1 MQVKIHYVKSQRRR
15 NQFALIEQKSEYS
28 KKPFFSLKSDL
39 IQLILYITRK
49 YLKWLYLYFLSLLL
63 FFAYV
68 EIYIA
73 KFIYS
78 T

>member
-28 KKPFFSLKSDL
+28 KKPFLNLKSDL
-39 IQLILYITRK
+39 IQLILYITKK
-49 YLKWLYLYFLSLLL
+49 YLKWLYFLSLLL

-68 EIYIA
+68 EVYIA
-73 KFIYS
+73 KFIHS

>member
-28 KKPFFSLKSDL
+28 KKPFFNLKSDL
-39 IQLILYITRK
+39 IQLILYITKK
-49 YLKWLYLYFLSLLL
+49 YLKWLYFLSLLL

-68 EIYIA
+68 EVYIA
-73 KFIYS
+73 KFIHS